1 MEIQQQQI
9 FAANIYTTFI
19 NSIGE
24 SDELNKLLFKQFKA
38 SKNFHTYSHP
48 ENLRYENTYVP
59 LQHVPAVNAILTTAI
74 EITRTIT
81 NQQFQI
87 DKDNWWFNYMN
98 GGDVTNIHNH
108 APGPYMSGVYYA
120 KAPANSG
127 KLYFTYNRMHIK
139 ERDYYNYIGHNFQDV
154 EIEPIEGMMII
165 FPSWLD
171 HKVEMHPTKESRLSI
186 AFNLRYPHSTI

>member
-98 GGDVTNIHNH
+98 GGDVTNLSLIH
-108 APGPYMSGVYYA
+108 
-120 KAPANSG
+120 
-127 KLYFTYNRMHIK
+127 I
-139 ERDYYNYIGHNFQDV
+139 
-154 EIEPIEGMMII
+154 
-165 FPSWLD
+165 
-171 HKVEMHPTKESRLSI
+171 
-186 AFNLRYPHSTI
+186 